1 MGWAHGTKPYAASA
15 ATPPRPKY
23 HGRFS
28 RTACHTSQPPPTS
41 SRPDATNRNTDS
53 AALPAV
59 HLNSASASAMPSW
72 PPPAGTLT
80 STAAEPMTSSI
91 QGGGS

>member
-1 MGWAHGTKPYAASA
+1 MGWAHGTKPYTASA

-59 HLNSASASAMPSW
+59 HLNSASASAW
-72 PPPAGTLT
+72 PGPAGTL
-80 STAAEPMTSSI
+80 SATASSELMTTCPGRQVRS
-91 QGGGS
+91 G